1 MFGTLLLYN
10 GILLVS
16 TFFIYLSEKE
26 RTAIGRALC
35 TTIAFF
41 IVFLPAAFRFEI
53 GRDYFSYQR
62 IFNQIA
68 DGIYSGDIESG
79 YYFLNWLVA
88 SLGLSY
94 EWLVGL
100 VAFLIYFIAFLSY
113 PKKNRA
119 VFHFFF
125 FVIFYFASFN
135 VLRSALVSSLS
146 FLACM
151 RYMENKRKTQ
161 FIVTILFA
169 SLFHISALLFIV
181 FPFLNWRVI
190 KRLLRV
196 KPLVFLS
203 IGIFFFFTAEII
215 QFAFQSSLAE
225 FMGFSRYSRNTYYTS
240 ETEVRTG
247 LGVLVKLSLLL
258 LPFCFIKK
266 VEQKFIQNNLL
277 LLVIL
282 ACILALI
289 LAATITIFSR
299 VEQLFA
305 LGYVF
310 AAYIMA
316 SSPRIPYR
324 WGIISVYVLFYLI
337 TYNLDIMRGS
347 TNYLETCRGRQITPY
362 VSVFNKE
369 DSKRDPRYTWKV
381 AHCETHMS
389 RN

>member
-41 IVFLPAAFRFEI
+41 IIFLPAAFRFEI

-125 FVIFYFASFN
+125 FVIFYFWSFN
-135 VLRSALVSSLS
+135 LLRSVIVSSLS
-146 FLACM
+146 LFACM
-151 RYMENKRKTQ
+151 RYMENNRKTQ
-161 FIVTILFA
+161 FIATILLA
-169 SLFHISALLFIV
+169 SLFHISALLFII
-181 FPFLNWRVI
+181 FPFLNWRI
-190 KRLLRV
+190 IRGSLRI
-196 KPLVFLS
+196 KPLVFIS
-203 IGIFFFFTAEII
+203 IGLFFLFTTEII

-225 FMGFSRYSRNTYYTS
+225 FMGFNKYGKNSYYAGQ
-240 ETEVRTG
+240 TEVNTG
-247 LGVLVKLSLLL
+247 LGVLIKISLALTPL
-258 LPFCFIKK
+258 FFIKRINPFFTK
-266 VEQKFIQNNLL
+266 QNLAI
-277 LLVIL
+277 LVSL
-282 ACILALI
+282 ACALTI
-289 LAATITIFSR
+289 IMAANIKIFGR
-299 VEQLFA
+299 LEQ
-305 LGYVF
+305 VF
-310 AAYIMA
+310 AIGYLLAIYIIA
-316 SSPRIPYR
+316 NSPNIPHR
-324 WGIISVYVLFYLI
+324 WWLISLYILF
-337 TYNLDIMRGS
+337 NFMDFNRDILRGS

-362 VSVFNKE
+362 ISVFNKE
-369 DSKRDPRYTWKV
+369 DSQRDPRYTWKI
-381 AHCETHMS
+381 AHCEAHMG
-389 RN
+389 R